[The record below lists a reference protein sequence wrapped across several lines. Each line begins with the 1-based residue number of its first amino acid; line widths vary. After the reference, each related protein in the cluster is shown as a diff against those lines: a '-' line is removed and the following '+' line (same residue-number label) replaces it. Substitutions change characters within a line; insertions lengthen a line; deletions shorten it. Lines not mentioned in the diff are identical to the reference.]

1 MKKLILLSILLIVG
15 CAHKPTA
22 QFYIGMTGKEFIKTN
37 DLELSVDGFYSFKSK
52 NGIIYQRL
60 NDRYSE
66 QHGLGVCYYI
76 FEHDSLIRVSK
87 GIFNNAN
94 EKHVDYDKY
103 ATPPEWFAG

>member
-1 MKKLILLSILLIVG
+1 MIRRLIILLLIVG

-22 QFYIGMTGKEFIKTN
+22 QFYIGMTEKEFIKTN

-60 NDRYSE
+60 NDEYSE

-76 FEHDSLIRVSK
+76 FENDSLIRVSK

-103 ATPPEWFAG
+103 ATPPE